1 MAVNSTQSFEEIA
14 MLSHSATM
22 HKIKSARRRFIMCA
36 AAAAIAVAAAS
47 APVVRDAQAQTV
59 QWQELRRDD
68 LGFRIEMPGN
78 PTIEETK
85 GLPRE
90 NLIRSI
96 DAKAEYDQV
105 SLEVGYAAYKNVSI
119 DEFIKSFRSGLSVL
133 GSPIDENSL
142 TINGFPAREF
152 TVAPGIVDGA
162 YYRFVFVGNA
172 VFSIQAVGGSSS
184 NPTIRRFVDSFRLLV
199 SAK

>member
-1 MAVNSTQSFEEIA
+1 MPTHRAR
-14 MLSHSATM
+14 M
-22 HKIKSARRRFIMCA
+22 HKIKLARRRFIMCA
-36 AAAAIAVAAAS
+36 AAAAIAFTAAAG
-47 APVVRDAQAQTV
+47 PVVRDAQAQTV

-68 LGFRIEMPGN
+68 LGFRIDMPGN

-90 NLIRSI
+90 NLIQSI
-96 DAKAEYDQV
+96 DAKVEYDQV
-105 SLEVGYAAYKNVSI
+105 SLEVGYTAYKNVSI
-119 DEFIKSFRSGLSVL
+119 DEFVKSFRAGLSVL
-133 GSPIDENSL
+133 GSLIDENSL

-152 TVAPGIVDGA
+152 TIAPGIVDGA
-162 YYRFVFVGNA
+162 YYRFVFVENA
-172 VFSIQAVGGSSS
+172 VVSIQAIGGSPS